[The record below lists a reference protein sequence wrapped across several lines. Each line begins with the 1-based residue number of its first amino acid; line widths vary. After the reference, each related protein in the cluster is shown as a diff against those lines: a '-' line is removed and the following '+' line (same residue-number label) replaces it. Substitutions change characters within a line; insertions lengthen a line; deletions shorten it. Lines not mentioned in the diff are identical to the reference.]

1 MFSVMTKC
9 FHQIAIRHCIFGHCH
24 CLQSMAS
31 NYSII
36 SQRRNLKIKH
46 CLFCHLILDICTI
59 VLFVFCLLQVLCQST
74 PNKWHFSM
82 APILQCFV
90 LRFSKLIFMSFCKCC
105 LFLLQSLESSFIHMI
120 KVEIERS
127 SNNSE
132 CKF

>member
-9 FHQIAIRHCIFGHCH
+9 FHQIAICHCIFGHFKKSLSLVYGKQLFHNICEKKFDN
-24 CLQSMAS
+24 Q
-31 NYSII
+31 
-36 SQRRNLKIKH
+36 H
-46 CLFCHLILDICTI
+46 CLFCHLILDICTQ
-59 VLFVFCLLQVLCQST
+59 VFCLLQVFCQST

-105 LFLLQSLESSFIHMI
+105 LFLMQSLESSFIHMI